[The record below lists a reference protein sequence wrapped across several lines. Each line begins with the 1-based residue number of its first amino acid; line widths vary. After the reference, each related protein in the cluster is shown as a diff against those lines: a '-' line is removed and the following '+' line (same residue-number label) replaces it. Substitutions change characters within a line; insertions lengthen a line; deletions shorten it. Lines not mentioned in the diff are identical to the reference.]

1 MKLKSIMW
9 MKATVDK
16 KAKKDGLEFDMK
28 HFEGMKPNDIKIVG
42 KRGDYIVGIEESGT
56 KYVKLITGWHKFELK
71 GDENEMS

>member
-56 KYVKLITGWHKFELK
+56 KYVKLITGWHKFELN
-71 GDENEMS
+71 GDKNEMS